1 MILYVKYNMWKN
13 IKFNTVNTYEKF
25 EEIKAGVF
33 FLSFSVFNLD
43 WIEESRLGVTVKFE
57 IRV

>member
-25 EEIKAGVF
+25 EEIKTGVF

>member
-13 IKFNTVNTYEKF
+13 IKFNTYEKF

-33 FLSFSVFNLD
+33 FLFFSVFNLD

-57 IRV
+57 IRI